1 MIMEQRQQNP
11 GILDKGRTSHGMK
24 GMTVIVKT
32 VASWVKVL
40 IFLFG
45 INIVLFGHLTPG
57 GGFAGGV
64 ILASSYVLIMLA
76 FGREFAEE
84 NLPLPLASKLDCLG
98 AFMFA
103 LIAILGVVFGGSFF
117 LNFLFQKYL
126 PGQALHLV
134 SAGIIPLCNIAIGL
148 KVGASLFL
156 VILVL
161 SVSCKGTDCKF
172 E

>member
-1 MIMEQRQQNP
+1 
-11 GILDKGRTSHGMK
+11 MK

-32 VASWVKVL
+32 VSSWVKVV

-45 INIVLFGHLTPG
+45 IYIVIFGHLTPG

-64 ILASSYVLIMLA
+64 ILASSYVLLMLA

-84 NLPLPLASKLDCLG
+84 NLSLPWASKLDCVG
-98 AFMFA
+98 ALLFA
-103 LIAILGVVFGGSFF
+103 AVALFGLCYGAASFF
-117 LNFLFQKYL
+117 WNFIWSEYEIGEPLR
-126 PGQALHLV
+126 LV
-134 SAGIIPLCNIAIGL
+134 SAGTIPLSNIAIGL

-156 VILVL
+156 VILTL
-161 SVSCKGTDCKF
+161 SVFRSNGALKEK